1 MSDFYSFVISPI
13 HKNRLIENTFVLRKE
28 KQWLMRTSRAPSESC
43 GSVSRWHSSHT
54 LEFLPQSQI
63 SPPAFWEL
71 CPALMCARQY
81 LLWAST
87 YCLCLPLS
95 SFPWNLSVIYPKW
108 QTFRNAPFRSLT
120 KCVSLY
126 HSFLLRNKGKL
137 FIELETFP
145 FKQKQSST
153 PQGWAREIHSLS
165 SWDQNGERHECLPFK
180 GFQEPCSEGHS
191 PPECLRTTR
200 QGRQW
205 L

>member
-1 MSDFYSFVISPI
+1 MSDFYSSVISPV
-13 HKNRLIENTFVLRKE
+13 HKNWLIENTFVLRKE
-28 KQWLMRTSRAPSESC
+28 QQWLMMTSRETSGSC
-43 GSVSRWHSSHT
+43 RSSVNRWHSGHM

-81 LLWAST
+81 LLWART
-87 YCLCLPLS
+87 YCLCLPPS
-95 SFPWNLSVIYPKW
+95 SFPWNLLVIYPEW

-153 PQGWAREIHSLS
+153 PQGWAREIHSSS

-180 GFQEPCSEGHS
+180 EFQEPCSEGHS
-191 PPECLRTTR
+191 LQNVCA
-200 QGRQW
+200 QSGRQ
-205 L
+205 